1 MMAEKEKQSLKFDE
15 NSKIVSIKLKILVV
29 FIVAFGI
36 VIGIW
41 IQIYNYFYDNMTSN
55 IEKVFTDVTEN
66 QATYLNTWVDFNLRQ
81 LKLVAES
88 DDMKSMNQTRQKRL
102 LKDIT
107 ANYPWIYLAFTTD
120 IQGNNISRSDDEP
133 LKDYTDRK
141 YVHDLKGKNEYSWQ
155 RVIGKTSNKP
165 ALILAVPIV
174 NNSERVGVLAVA
186 MTLKEISDYVSNW
199 SSKNTGAVFLVDD
212 ENYILAHR
220 DPKYTTRLSKFEYN
234 LSSRGDDPISKFYNY
249 VDESNVK
256 YMAKVK
262 NTVFDWK
269 LIVVQSEKEV
279 FEEINKVRNLMILGL
294 FVVVF
299 IILPLVYLFMRNLS
313 NRIVAL
319 AEVAESLSDGD
330 FDIKNDIKSNDET
343 GLLANSMRRLQ
354 RSLKIAK
361 DMLEK

>member
-1 MMAEKEKQSLKFDE
+1 MC
-15 NSKIVSIKLKILVV
+15 
-29 FIVAFGI
+29 
-36 VIGIW
+36 
-41 IQIYNYFYDNMTSN
+41 QI
-55 IEKVFTDVTEN
+55 
-66 QATYLNTWVDFNLRQ
+66 
-81 LKLVAES
+81 
-88 DDMKSMNQTRQKRL
+88 
-102 LKDIT
+102 
-107 ANYPWIYLAFTTD
+107 
-120 IQGNNISRSDDEP
+120 
-133 LKDYTDRK
+133 
-141 YVHDLKGKNEYSWQ
+141 
-155 RVIGKTSNKP
+155 
-165 ALILAVPIV
+165 
-174 NNSERVGVLAVA
+174 
-186 MTLKEISDYVSNW
+186 
-199 SSKNTGAVFLVDD
+199 GAVKRQGLFFLVDD
-212 ENYILAHR
+212 ENYILVHR
-220 DPKYTTRLSKFEYN
+220 DSKYTTSLSKFEYN
-234 LSSRGDDPISKFYNY
+234 LSSKEDDPISKFYNY
-249 VDESNVK
+249 IDESKVK

-299 IILPLVYLFMRNLS
+299 IILPFVYLFMRNLS

>member
-1 MMAEKEKQSLKFDE
+1 MATIQKQPGKPDE

-41 IQIYNYFYDNMTSN
+41 IQIYNYFYDNMRNN

-66 QATYLNTWVDFNLRQ
+66 QAAYLDTWIDFNFRQ
-81 LKLVAES
+81 LKLIAES
-88 DDMKSMNQTRQKRL
+88 DDMKSMVQVRQRKT
-102 LKDIT
+102 LKHIT
-107 ANYPWIYLAFTTD
+107 EKYPWIYLAFTTD
-120 IQGNNISRSDDEP
+120 TQGNNISRSDNEP

-141 YVHDLKGKNEYSWQ
+141 YVHDLKGRNEYSWQ

-165 ALILAVPIV
+165 ALILAVPIL

-199 SSKNTGAVFLVDD
+199 SSKKTGAIFLVDHED
-212 ENYILAHR
+212 YILAHR
-220 DPKYTTRLSKFEYN
+220 DPKYTTQLTKFEYQ
-234 LSSRGDDPISKFYNY
+234 LTSIGDDPLSRFYNF

-256 YMAKVK
+256 YISKVK

-279 FEEINKVRNLMILGL
+279 FEEISKVRNLMMLGL
-294 FVVVF
+294 AVVVF
-299 IILPLVYLFMRNLS
+299 VILPLVYLFMKNLS
-313 NRIVAL
+313 NKIVAL
-319 AEVAESLSDGD
+319 AGIAESLSDGD
-330 FDIKNDIKSNDET
+330 FDIKNDIKGNDEI

-354 RSLKIAK
+354 RSLKLAK